1 MSTQRRLLDAIA
13 DLPEPYRERL
23 RASLGRPQ
31 GERTSPPRRPPSR
44 LAVAGVAA
52 LAALAAVTVVGGGP
66 GHELA
71 GRFVIGAAT
80 AGPGPNAGKPPGPDG
95 SSLPACHQRLT
106 ALRRESLQLERALW
120 VRGHHRSLFPLGAD
134 NPAAAQVLLP
144 LVTHIVRAGRAEPPA
159 LTLECRTFACEL
171 RVVERG
177 EAGRSLWQRAIQND
191 GRLRQHRRGL
201 GFIAERPARH
211 PGPGGR
217 IVEYRFGFT
226 LRHPSGGALDWD
238 GPPVG
243 PDALAAMASF
253 LPAGVEEC
261 AAQASGLERMLATR
275 REGAARG
282 F

>member
-1 MSTQRRLLDAIA
+1 MSTQHRLLDAIA
-13 DLPEPYRERL
+13 DL
-23 RASLGRPQ
+23 A
-31 GERTSPPRRPPSR
+31 
-44 LAVAGVAA
+44 VAA
-52 LAALAAVTVVGGGP
+52 LAALAAVTVVAGGP
-66 GHELA
+66 ARESG

-80 AGPGPNAGKPPGPDG
+80 AGPGRIAGKPPGPNE
-95 SSLPACHQRLT
+95 SSLPVCHERLT

-144 LVTHIVRAGRAEPPA
+144 MVTRIVRAGRAETPP

-191 GRLRQHRRGL
+191 GQLRQHRRGL
-201 GFIAERPARH
+201 GFIGERPARH
-211 PGPGGR
+211 PGSDGKTA
-217 IVEYRFGFT
+217 EFRFGLT

-243 PDALAAMASF
+243 PDALAAMATF

-261 AAQASGLERMLATR
+261 AAQTSGLERTLATR
-275 REGAARG
+275 REAAARG